1 MGRARPERVGSEFAI
16 TRVIVILGARAAG
29 WGKQNDEGVRSIC
42 VLGRAGRAS
51 MGPTTVWN
59 RMSEVIRQS
68 VAAKNLKT
76 KINNRPYLGVTGA
89 DR

>member
-1 MGRARPERVGSEFAI
+1 
-16 TRVIVILGARAAG
+16 
-29 WGKQNDEGVRSIC
+29 
-42 VLGRAGRAS
+42 